1 LSGHRRQAAWSS
13 AAVPVQGD
21 LLTGIPSREVSPELS
36 APSEGE
42 DIVADYASMGLTLGR
57 HPMALLRRHLGK
69 YRYQSAVEL
78 RAVPDKQ
85 LARCVGLVTGRQ
97 RPGTAT
103 GVIFVTLEDET
114 GMTNVIV
121 HADLVER
128 QRKELLGAQLLG
140 VRGIVQHASD
150 GNVVH
155 VLAQYLVDH
164 SELLGALPVSSRD
177 FH

>member
-1 LSGHRRQAAWSS
+1 TDILPYEES
-13 AAVPVQGD
+13 PVLHQ
-21 LLTGIPSREVSPELS
+21 
-36 APSEGE
+36 PSEAE
-42 DIVADYASMGLTLGR
+42 DIVADYASMRLTLGR
-57 HPMALLRRHLGK
+57 HPMALLRAHLKRH
-69 YRYQSAVEL
+69 RYLSAADL
-78 RAVPDKQ
+78 RALPDKQ
-85 LARCVGLVTGRQ
+85 LARCAGLVTGRQ

-150 GNVVH
+150 GEVVH
-155 VLAQYLVDH
+155 VLAQFLEDH
-164 SELLGALPVSSRD
+164 STLLDTLGGLSLDSRD